1 MRYHTEAIT
10 LERFDPESDGYDYQA
25 AIDSGN
31 IADEKTKHWGSIDP
45 RTGMVLKGKNHPTW
59 NQMIE
64 EEVKLGNTVIKA
76 DNGRY
81 YSVKLPKYLSEAK
94 IAEPETGFEDNT
106 QNVLERANRDFDFA
120 VENNLPL
127 DFFDALKREWATQ
140 SGFVRKIPF
149 FGGFAGFAENRK
161 TAAAA
166 ERISKKWDYATPI
179 GFKDEVSERMSGRMA
194 KGDIEYDP
202 YVGSIYADKE
212 SDEKI
217 VSAYLKYISTD
228 KTVMNKIATGASALP
243 TWAVEFWVT
252 GGLASLGDDAARKAG
267 EKILGAY
274 AKTTAGKMAMWSAQI
289 SAGGV
294 TRSAGLGHQVLEKM
308 SQRQLDAVLGLREEE
323 GWAMSALVAW
333 GDTVIEAASESA
345 GEGLTTAGGV
355 VLGKL
360 PFGSKVVP
368 ALEKAWIAATGG
380 TKGEFARKLFSKGG
394 YSNILG
400 EIGEE
405 RIGTILRAVTEV
417 DDFGLG
423 KDASMIDRLKTG
435 LLQDIHNIGVE
446 IGVLSVPM
454 AGQFVLSQ
462 VAELGRV
469 KPDFDYT
476 QFDQKEQLEPTPS
489 AEVIEDI
496 TAGTEGKAVLEGTG
510 ETMPPAP
517 TAEGEIWYHG
527 TPSEVLNFGK
537 ASKGNELPFGV
548 HFTQNKALAEDF
560 ASGITKGKPT
570 GKTGRII
577 ETKLNIKNP
586 LDIQKGIYKEGTK
599 EFDVLSEIAKR
610 SGLTNVIRP
619 YKDGNFVGQALYT
632 NGTKAELPEGT
643 INAINPKEVLN
654 SAKLSAIKAVLKENG
669 YDQAI
674 KYSMFGTRD
683 PMGMGA
689 PEYTQAVAIL
699 DSKLIPSQPPT
710 EKPAEKPKEPEI
722 TKPVTIETAN
732 TSKEIDEIA
741 KQIISQGI
749 DPTKTSARQ
758 ADLQEDRAS
767 LGLDG
772 IASAERKAW
781 QVSLQ
786 QAKDRNIINSALR
799 IAAEINANPRPLNDV
814 ETAGLVMKAAQLK
827 REHKSLMQEMDN
839 LTEKVDIDSKAAQ
852 IDTVEKEFD
861 ALTQAIY
868 RSGTEKGRAL
878 ASQKLTINQDF
889 DLLSLKNRAKKMK
902 GRELTEK
909 ETAALEERAKALDVR
924 EKLIAQR
931 EKQINEKQ
939 VKRIIKE
946 GSISRYA
953 KMNRSEI
960 DLELDSLVSRTKQL
974 IKEGCLN

>member
-10 LERFDPESDGYDYQA
+10 LEKFDPESDGYDYQA
-25 AIDSGN
+25 AIDSGD

-59 NQMIE
+59 NQMVE

-166 ERISKKWDYATPI
+166 ERISKKWDYTAPI

-194 KGDIEYDP
+194 KGDTEYDP
-202 YVGSIYADKE
+202 YAGSIYADKE

-228 KTVMNKIATGASALP
+228 KTVMNKIATGVSALP
-243 TWAVEFWVT
+243 TWAVEFWAT

-274 AKTTAGKMAMWSAQI
+274 AKTTAGKVALWSAQI
-289 SAGGV
+289 SAGGI
-294 TRSAGLGHQVLEKM
+294 TRSAGLGHQVLDKM
-308 SQRQLDAVLGLREEE
+308 SQRQLDVVLGLREEE

-368 ALEKAWIAATGG
+368 ALERAWIAATGG
-380 TKGEFARKLFSKGG
+380 TKGEFVRKLFSKGG

-446 IGVLSVPM
+446 VGVLSVPM
-454 AGQFVLSQ
+454 AGQFALSQ

-469 KPDFDYT
+469 KPDFDST

-496 TAGTEGKAVLEGTG
+496 TAGTEGKQ
-510 ETMPPAP
+510 P
-517 TAEGEIWYHG
+517 
-527 TPSEVLNFGK
+527 
-537 ASKGNELPFGV
+537 
-548 HFTQNKALAEDF
+548 
-560 ASGITKGKPT
+560 
-570 GKTGRII
+570 
-577 ETKLNIKNP
+577 
-586 LDIQKGIYKEGTK
+586 
-599 EFDVLSEIAKR
+599 
-610 SGLTNVIRP
+610 
-619 YKDGNFVGQALYT
+619 
-632 NGTKAELPEGT
+632 
-643 INAINPKEVLN
+643 
-654 SAKLSAIKAVLKENG
+654 
-669 YDQAI
+669 
-674 KYSMFGTRD
+674 
-683 PMGMGA
+683 
-689 PEYTQAVAIL
+689 
-699 DSKLIPSQPPT
+699 PSQPPT

-786 QAKDRNIINSALR
+786 QAKDRNIISSALR

-827 REHKSLMQEMDN
+827 REHKSLMQEMDK
-839 LTEKVDIDSKAAQ
+839 LTEKADINSKATQ
-852 IDTVEKEFD
+852 IDAVEKEFD

-868 RSGTEKGRAL
+868 KSGTEKGRAL

-889 DLLSLKNRAKKMK
+889 DLLSLKNRAKKSK

-960 DLELDSLVSRTKQL
+960 DLELYSLVSRTKQL

>member
-59 NQMIE
+59 NQMVE

-127 DFFDALKREWATQ
+127 DVFDALKREWATS
-140 SGFVRKIPF
+140 SGLQKKVPF
-149 FGGFAGFAENRK
+149 YGGLYGLYEHSEMIDTAQRLKNPSRYEEAYWYEYQDAQTRLPQEKLDEMFG
-161 TAAAA
+161 
-166 ERISKKWDYATPI
+166 
-179 GFKDEVSERMSGRMA
+179 
-194 KGDIEYDP
+194 
-202 YVGSIYADKE
+202 DKE
-212 SDEKI
+212 KFIEQFKQQDEKVI
-217 VSAYLKYISTD
+217 SAYLKYISTD
-228 KTVMNKIATGASALP
+228 KTVMNKIATGVSVLP
-243 TWAVEFWVT
+243 TWAIEFWAT

-274 AKTTAGKMAMWSAQI
+274 AKTTVGKMAMWSAQI

-308 SQRQLDAVLGLREEE
+308 SQRQLDVVLGLREEE

-454 AGQFVLSQ
+454 AGQFALSQ

-469 KPDFDYT
+469 KSDFDST

-496 TAGTEGKAVLEGTG
+496 TADTEGKQ
-510 ETMPPAP
+510 P
-517 TAEGEIWYHG
+517 
-527 TPSEVLNFGK
+527 
-537 ASKGNELPFGV
+537 
-548 HFTQNKALAEDF
+548 
-560 ASGITKGKPT
+560 
-570 GKTGRII
+570 
-577 ETKLNIKNP
+577 
-586 LDIQKGIYKEGTK
+586 
-599 EFDVLSEIAKR
+599 
-610 SGLTNVIRP
+610 
-619 YKDGNFVGQALYT
+619 
-632 NGTKAELPEGT
+632 
-643 INAINPKEVLN
+643 
-654 SAKLSAIKAVLKENG
+654 
-669 YDQAI
+669 
-674 KYSMFGTRD
+674 
-683 PMGMGA
+683 
-689 PEYTQAVAIL
+689 
-699 DSKLIPSQPPT
+699 PSQPPT
-710 EKPAEKPKEPEI
+710 EKPAERPKEPEI

-732 TSKEIDEIA
+732 TSKEVDEIA

-786 QAKDRNIINSALR
+786 QAKDRNIISSALR

-827 REHKSLMQEMDN
+827 REHKSLMQEMDK
-839 LTEKVDIDSKAAQ
+839 LTEKADINSKATQ
-852 IDTVEKEFD
+852 IDAVEKEFD

-868 RSGTEKGRAL
+868 KSGTEKGRAL

-889 DLLSLKNRAKKMK
+889 DLLSLKNRAKKSK